1 MNYLKSNFWKKN
13 ELNKCE
19 KKNITVSYEAI
30 NAEGAKFPT
39 DSATTRSQCMENVC
53 IRCVY

>member
-39 DSATTRSQCMENVC
+39 DSATTRSQ
-53 IRCVY
+53 